1 MPFRVSLP
9 ALARPKG
16 RALRTARVA
25 FMVLVPVAAGAQGT
39 GQSSYRTG
47 IDLVSFNVTVVDRE
61 GEPVSDLTVDDF
73 EIREEGRAQRV
84 QYFAREGDAEAAPL
98 HVGLLFDTSGSME
111 KDLELTRTA
120 AIKFLRLFPQAL
132 DFTFV
137 DFSTEIRA
145 ARFSQAD
152 FPRLVERIR
161 NRPAKGYTA
170 LYDALGLYLD
180 GADQQTGR
188 KVLVLYTDGGDS
200 SSSQTWSDTLEIL
213 RASDVTVFPLGF
225 MEHQSASLRFQQ
237 ESLLRQM
244 ADATGGRAFFPRSI
258 KQIDE
263 MYAAIAEEIHAQ
275 YSLGYVSG
283 NPARDGKWRKVD
295 VRLLPSQGRR
305 LSVRTRQGYFAPGQ
319 QNKR

>member
-1 MPFRVSLP
+1 MPFRVRLP
-9 ALARPKG
+9 ARLALLMLAPI
-16 RALRTARVA
+16 AV
-25 FMVLVPVAAGAQGT
+25 GAQAA

-47 IDLVSFNVTVVDRE
+47 VDLVSFSVAVVDRE
-61 GEPVSDLTVDDF
+61 GQPVSHLTVDDF
-73 EIREEGRAQRV
+73 EIREEGAVQRV

-111 KDLELTRTA
+111 KDLEFTRTA
-120 AIKFLRLFPQAL
+120 AIKFLRLFPQAR

-137 DFSTEIRA
+137 DFSTEVRS

-161 NRPAKGYTA
+161 TRPAKGYTA

-180 GADQQTGR
+180 GADQQNGR

-213 RASDVTVFPLGF
+213 RASDVTMFPLGF
-225 MEHQSASLRFQQ
+225 MEHQSASLKLHQ

-244 ADATGGRAFFPRSI
+244 ADATGGRAFFPRST
-258 KQIDE
+258 KQLDE
-263 MYAAIAEEIHAQ
+263 MYADIAGEIHAQ
-275 YSLGYVSG
+275 YSLGYISS
-283 NPARDGKWRKVD
+283 NPARDGKWRSVD
-295 VRLLPSQGRR
+295 VRIRPSQGRR
-305 LSVRTRQGYFAPGQ
+305 LSVRARKGYFAPAQ
-319 QNKR
+319 